1 MEKWAT
7 DGRGRREGG
16 RVGGREGEATM
27 EERKNCG
34 EEKRKRGK
42 KGKFKMRGFLQSD
55 VGRRSGGNRG
65 REQGGND
72 TRLLTGT
79 FFSSPYFFSGYI
91 IVK

>member
-7 DGRGRREGG
+7 DGRAEGG
-16 RVGGREGEATM
+16 RESGRGDDGG
-27 EERKNCG
+27 EEELRRR

-55 VGRRSGGNRG
+55 VGRRSGGGKRG
-65 REQGGND
+65 REGGGNG

-79 FFSSPYFFSGYI
+79 FFSSPTFLSGYI

>member
-7 DGRGRREGG
+7 DGRGRREGEWE
-16 RVGGREGEATM
+16 REATM

-55 VGRRSGGNRG
+55 VGRRSGGGRG
-65 REQGGND
+65 KRREEG
-72 TRLLTGT
+72 
-79 FFSSPYFFSGYI
+79 
-91 IVK
+91 K

>member
-1 MEKWAT
+1 
-7 DGRGRREGG
+7 
-16 RVGGREGEATM
+16 M

-55 VGRRSGGNRG
+55 VGRRGGGKRG
-65 REQGGND
+65 EGGGND

-91 IVK
+91 IMYTCEAN